1 MDMLIRMVESGF
13 MKFDRLD
20 EEKDGALPYIE
31 RGSVWIKRC
40 GPTMDLI
47 TSLTSQVMNKAL
59 DGLSKRHKAIAS
71 NLANVDT
78 PGYQRRDVSF
88 EGALQQAITETKS
101 RLNPTERRPASN
113 DIPLAMQ
120 ATDPRHIAIG
130 HLASSVNDVQP
141 EDITSEDVQF
151 RNDGNAVDVETEMVQ
166 LAKNTQR
173 FTALS
178 NLQGRSIRMMHSVIN
193 GGGS

>member
-1 MDMLIRMVESGF
+1 
-13 MKFDRLD
+13 
-20 EEKDGALPYIE
+20 
-31 RGSVWIKRC
+31 
-40 GPTMDLI
+40 MDLI

-101 RLNPTERRPASN
+101 RLNPAERRPASN

-166 LAKNTQR
+166 LAKNTEK
-173 FTALS
+173 FTAIS
-178 NLQGRSIRMMHSVIN
+178 NLQGRSIRSLHAIIN